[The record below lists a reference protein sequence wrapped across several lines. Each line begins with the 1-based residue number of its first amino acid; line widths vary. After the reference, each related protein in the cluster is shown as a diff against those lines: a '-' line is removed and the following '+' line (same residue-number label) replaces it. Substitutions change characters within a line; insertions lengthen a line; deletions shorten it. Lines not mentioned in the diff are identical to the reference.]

1 MVGKWHLGDRPE
13 HSPTRHGFE
22 YRFGLAFSNDM
33 TRPHT
38 MWPEPLRLYEMDT
51 VFQEGVDQRLI
62 TELYTDRATA
72 FIEKH
77 KDEPFFLYLPY
88 TMPHWPWFAS
98 ERFDG
103 LSMKGPYG
111 DTVEE
116 IDWSVGRILETLKTH
131 GLDDNT
137 LVVFTSDNGGSG
149 RSGGGNNGSLRG
161 FKGSTYE
168 GGMREPFVA
177 RWPAKIPGGGVRS
190 GIACTMDLFA
200 TLVELAGAAAPSDR
214 SFDGVNIEALLTG
227 EKPSP
232 RDELYYWS
240 HNWESEPQLR
250 AVREGRWKLHFADL
264 YEWPQKTFQPIE
276 LYDLHADPSERFEV
290 SDAHGDIVRRLT
302 AKAERFHASI
312 RFGKLPPTH
321 FPPGSTERPY
331 RGQIR
336 SELRRKHH
344 EE

>member
-1 MVGKWHLGDRPE
+1 M
-13 HSPTRHGFE
+13 
-22 YRFGLAFSNDM
+22 
-33 TRPHT
+33 
-38 MWPEPLRLYEMDT
+38 
-51 VFQEGVDQRLI
+51 
-62 TELYTDRATA
+62 
-72 FIEKH
+72 
-77 KDEPFFLYLPY
+77 
-88 TMPHWPWFAS
+88 
-98 ERFDG
+98 
-103 LSMKGPYG
+103 
-111 DTVEE
+111 
-116 IDWSVGRILETLKTH
+116 
-131 GLDDNT
+131 
-137 LVVFTSDNGGSG
+137 
-149 RSGGGNNGSLRG
+149 
-161 FKGSTYE
+161 
-168 GGMREPFVA
+168 
-177 RWPAKIPGGGVRS
+177 
-190 GIACTMDLFA
+190 
-200 TLVELAGAAAPSDR
+200 
-214 SFDGVNIEALLTG
+214 LTG